1 MSGLHKYPI
10 VHEIHYNVKQSKRYT
25 SLLMLLI
32 IRAHMTY
39 GMAMSNIYA
48 EIMNSGFMNEAHC
61 HGVKSIPQE

>member
-10 VHEIHYNVKQSKRYT
+10 VHEIHYNRYC
-25 SLLMLLI
+25 
-32 IRAHMTY
+32 
-39 GMAMSNIYA
+39 MAMSNIYA